1 MYCSVGAKLEDEAQD
16 RTCGGTRGCG
26 NIMPRLA
33 GALSHKAGKKP
44 SLKKHFSAYSCQLM
58 SAILWAG

>member
-1 MYCSVGAKLEDEAQD
+1 MCAEARYLYGGA
-16 RTCGGTRGCG
+16 RGSG

-44 SLKKHFSAYSCQLM
+44 SLKNKNKP
-58 SAILWAG
+58 GK